1 MIKGGWRTFE
11 IPDPISVN
19 ASTRNVSPA
28 ERYAVWQ
35 KFGRKMRGRTWTP
48 EYQAWRDEAI
58 LEVRRQ
64 LRPMPHCP
72 GAFYL
77 DITVSSGVDIDNTV
91 KCIPDLCKAVG
102 LIADDS
108 PKYMVDLHVRYVENG
123 PCRVAIRPVGE
134 WA

>member
-1 MIKGGWRTFE
+1 MTDSWRTFE

-19 ASTRNVSPA
+19 ATTRNVSIA
-28 ERYAVWQ
+28 ERFEV
-35 KFGRKMRGRTWTP
+35 FRRTGRRLPGRVKTAG
-48 EYQAWRDEAI
+48 YKAWRDEAI

-72 GAFYL
+72 GRFYL
-77 DITVSSGVDIDNTV
+77 DITVSSSVDIDNTV
-91 KCIPDLCKAVG
+91 KCIPDLCKFVG

-108 PKYMVDLHVRYVENG
+108 PKYMVDLHVRHVESG
-123 PCRVAIRPVGE
+123 PCTVAIRPVGE